1 MLAACGGQPA
11 EVPVQHVSM
20 KLTDSSSGFGLK
32 LLDTLLAEKG
42 AGNVF
47 ISPLSAT
54 ILLSMVASAAKGDTR
69 AAMLTALGMD
79 PSVDPSVEIAATIKR
94 LAQSDSNA
102 QFELAQAVWA
112 QKGLGLSPAYV
123 KKLREDYRAEL
134 ANLDF
139 QAPDAP
145 KVVNRWV
152 DNATHHKIDSIV
164 DSFDPATVGFLVNA
178 TYFHALWQTEFKKAG
193 EGDFQTFAGSKARL
207 PMMRR
212 DEGITLVRTATYD
225 AALLPFKG
233 GRFSALLLVPRD
245 PLSPKGFSSFLV
257 RETWNHVLIQLHRAV
272 GGTLGGKCV
281 SPNTETAE
289 VSVDCRGTLVM
300 PKFKLEYK
308 KDLSDALTAI
318 GYPVPAGL
326 PEFCGG
332 CSLDYV
338 IQKTYLEVDE
348 KGTTAA
354 AVTGGAVVVSLPVP
368 LVLDRPF
375 ALALIDNATDA
386 PLFLGAIGDL

>member
-32 LLDTLLAEKG
+32 LLDTLLSEKG
-42 AGNVF
+42 AANVF

-139 QAPDAP
+139 QAPTSKRA
-145 KVVNRWV
+145 
-152 DNATHHKIDSIV
+152 
-164 DSFDPATVGFLVNA
+164 
-178 TYFHALWQTEFKKAG
+178 QTLR
-193 EGDFQTFAGSKARL
+193 SLARQ
-207 PMMRR
+207 
-212 DEGITLVRTATYD
+212 
-225 AALLPFKG
+225 
-233 GRFSALLLVPRD
+233 
-245 PLSPKGFSSFLV
+245 LSPACRNYESRARPDPIHQIYRSSSSLATMFHWRVRFHLSSDTLNEFREGV
-257 RETWNHVLIQLHRAV
+257 ARRRPGASHRETGPIYRQ
-272 GGTLGGKCV
+272 
-281 SPNTETAE
+281 
-289 VSVDCRGTLVM
+289 
-300 PKFKLEYK
+300 
-308 KDLSDALTAI
+308 
-318 GYPVPAGL
+318 
-326 PEFCGG
+326 
-332 CSLDYV
+332 
-338 IQKTYLEVDE
+338 
-348 KGTTAA
+348 
-354 AVTGGAVVVSLPVP
+354 
-368 LVLDRPF
+368 
-375 ALALIDNATDA
+375 
-386 PLFLGAIGDL
+386 